1 MIRSKKQSQLKNK
14 RKRKMRM
21 KKMNFYG
28 SQRAKLRR
36 KIKKKGQRR
45 SLWGIW
51 LNEDIL
57 SLLKSRI
64 NNTIIFRKWQNKLRS
79 KKIIKSN
86 KNLKK
91 RRQPRLKKKR
101 SWLKNFQR
109 KHLNDKSNLK
119 RGPKWRKKALQ

>member
-109 KHLNDKSNLK
+109 KQLNDKSNLK

>member
-1 MIRSKKQSQLKNK
+1 MIRLKKQLKLKNK
-14 RKRKMRM
+14 RKRKMTM

-109 KHLNDKSNLK
+109 KQLNDKSNLK

>member
-109 KHLNDKSNLK
+109 KQLKDKSNLK